1 MPGTWG
7 HLAGRFWEVFRS
19 TPLRRAESS
28 WVESRLSGPEWDAFR
43 DQSAAD
49 QRHGYSAARAVEAA
63 LGAHPSAVRAG
74 LLHDIGKRHARLGL
88 VGRTLASVAI
98 RVRAP
103 LWNGARIYRDHGV
116 IGSGEL
122 VAWGAERLVVE
133 FARSHHGDRP
143 SAIDPALWEVL
154 VQSDKPHK

>member
-1 MPGTWG
+1 MES
-7 HLAGRFWEVFRS
+7 HLSA
-19 TPLRRAESS
+19 
-28 WVESRLSGPEWDAFR
+28 PEWDAFR

-74 LLHDIGKRHARLGL
+74 LLHDVGKRHARLGL
-88 VGRTLASVAI
+88 AGRTLASVAI

-103 LWNGARIYRDHGV
+103 LWEGARVYRDHGV
-116 IGSGEL
+116 IGSREL
-122 VAWGAERLVVE
+122 ADWGAEHLVVE

-143 SAIDPALWEVL
+143 LSIDPAVWKVL
-154 VQSDKPHK
+154 LQSDKPQK